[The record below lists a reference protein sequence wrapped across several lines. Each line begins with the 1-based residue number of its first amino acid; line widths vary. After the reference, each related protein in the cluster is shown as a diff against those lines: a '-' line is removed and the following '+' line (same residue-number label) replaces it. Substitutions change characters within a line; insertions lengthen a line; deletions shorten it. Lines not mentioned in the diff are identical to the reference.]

1 MRVMA
6 QMAMVMNLDKCIGC
20 HTCSVTCKQA
30 WTNRTG
36 VEYVWFNNVETRPG
50 LGYPRTYED
59 QERWKGGWELG
70 RRGRLRLKGGGRLK
84 KLLTIFSNPKLPSI
98 NEYYEPWTYDYATL
112 TDAPAQEHS
121 PVARPKS
128 LISGENMKV
137 EWSANWD
144 DDLGGST
151 ATAQRDPML
160 KNIAD
165 KVKFEFEQTFMFYL
179 PRICEHCLNPSCA
192 ASCPSGAIYKRSE
205 DGIVLVDQD
214 RCRGWR
220 MCVSGCPYKKVYF
233 NHKTGKAEKCTF
245 CFPRVEVGLPT
256 VCSETCVGR
265 LRYIG
270 LVLYDADEV
279 LAAASTPD
287 EHRLYDAQRSVLLDP
302 HDPAV
307 IREAERAGIPRD
319 WIDAAQRSPIWALIN
334 TYEVALPLHPEYRT
348 MPMVWY
354 IPPLSPVVDVVKDT
368 GHDAEDAS
376 NLFAAVDALRI
387 PVEYLAELFTAGDVE
402 PVDRVLKKLAAMRS
416 YMRDINLGRDPDP
429 AIPAAVD
436 MSEEDMHDMYRL
448 LAIAK
453 YDERY
458 VIPPA
463 HAEQAH
469 SLEELATE
477 CSLDYEGGPGMGGS
491 GPFGE
496 GSGAPT
502 PIAVENFQLLKDRQ
516 TAETLAAPGDKASR
530 VNLLNWDGKG
540 SPAGLFPPS
549 SHPAADLAADQGTEP
564 GDRPD
569 GPPMSRPHPRAALS
583 PDQLTIAWQ
592 SLSLLLDYPGEELL
606 GRLDVVC
613 AASHRLPSP
622 IGAEIRT
629 FSEHLERTPLT
640 QLQAEYVE
648 TFDSRRRCSLFL
660 TYFAYGDTR
669 KRGMALLR
677 FQQTYLRSGFTLV
690 ASELPDHLCVV
701 LEFAATIDQQAGMEL
716 ILDHRAGLELLR
728 LSLREARSPW
738 AGLVQAITSTLPA
751 LRGDEAAAVRRL
763 AAEGPPEEEVGLVPF
778 GTTPLA
784 PGTGTADLPMPTFP
798 GARA

>member
-36 VEYVWFNNVETRPG
+36 TEYVWFNNVETRPG
-50 LGYPRTYED
+50 QGYPRTYED
-59 QERWKGGWELG
+59 QEEWKGGWTLNK
-70 RRGRLRLKGGGRLK
+70 RGRLKLKAGGRWK
-84 KLLTIFSNPKLPSI
+84 KLATIFSNPKMPSI
-98 NEYYEPWTYDYATL
+98 KDYYEPWTYDYATL
-112 TDAPAQEHS
+112 TDAPAQEHT

-128 LISGENMKV
+128 LLSGKDMKI
-137 EWSANWD
+137 EWSSNWD
-144 DDLGGST
+144 DNLGGSA
-151 ATAQRDPML
+151 ATKQHDPML

-192 ASCPSGAIYKRSE
+192 ASCPSGAIYKREE

-233 NHKTGKAEKCTF
+233 NHRTGKAEKCTF
-245 CFPRVEVGLPT
+245 CFPRIEVGLPT
-256 VCSETCVGR
+256 VCSETCIGR

-270 LVLYDADEV
+270 LMLYDADKV
-279 LAAASTPD
+279 LEAASTPD
-287 EHRLYDAQRSVLLDP
+287 EHGLYEAQREVFLDP
-302 HDPAV
+302 FDPAV

-319 WIDAAQRSPIWALIN
+319 WIDAAQRSPIYALIN
-334 TYEVALPLHPEYRT
+334 RFKVALPLHPEYRT

-368 GHDAEDAS
+368 GYDAEDKV
-376 NLFAAVDALRI
+376 NLFAAIDALRI
-387 PVEYLAELFTAGDVE
+387 PVEYLAELFTAGDVA

-416 YMRDINLGRDPDP
+416 YMRDINMGRDPNGS
-429 AIPAAVD
+429 IPESVG
-436 MSEEDMHDMYRL
+436 MTEEEMYDMYRL

-502 PIAVENFQLLKDRQ
+502 PIAVENFAMLKSRQ
-516 TAETLAAPGDKASR
+516 TADTLAAPAGKESR

-540 SPAGLFPPS
+540 APRGLFPPKDDGS
-549 SHPAADLAADQGTEP
+549 ARPGESTEGPGGTSGTTGGADL
-564 GDRPD
+564 R
-569 GPPMSRPHPRAALS
+569 
-583 PDQLTIAWQ
+583 
-592 SLSLLLDYPGEELL
+592 
-606 GRLDVVC
+606 
-613 AASHRLPSP
+613 
-622 IGAEIRT
+622 
-629 FSEHLERTPLT
+629 
-640 QLQAEYVE
+640 
-648 TFDSRRRCSLFL
+648 
-660 TYFAYGDTR
+660 
-669 KRGMALLR
+669 
-677 FQQTYLRSGFTLV
+677 
-690 ASELPDHLCVV
+690 
-701 LEFAATIDQQAGMEL
+701 
-716 ILDHRAGLELLR
+716 
-728 LSLREARSPW
+728 
-738 AGLVQAITSTLPA
+738 
-751 LRGDEAAAVRRL
+751 
-763 AAEGPPEEEVGLVPF
+763 
-778 GTTPLA
+778 
-784 PGTGTADLPMPTFP
+784 
-798 GARA
+798 